1 MIRVADRARILRE
14 CAVDLIRASDLSDAD
29 DATIVEIQ
37 ADRLARVQADLA
49 DIEQQLRDRALVIR
63 ERFPRAA

>member
-1 MIRVADRARILRE
+1 MILAADRARVLRE
-14 CAVDLIRASDLSDAD
+14 CAVDLIRASDLADASN
-29 DATIVEIQ
+29 ANLVEIQ
-37 ADRLARVQADLA
+37 ADRLRRIQLDLA